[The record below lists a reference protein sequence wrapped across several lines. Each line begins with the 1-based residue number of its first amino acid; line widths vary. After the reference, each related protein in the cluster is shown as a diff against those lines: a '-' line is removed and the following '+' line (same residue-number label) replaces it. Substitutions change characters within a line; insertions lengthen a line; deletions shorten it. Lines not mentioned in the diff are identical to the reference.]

1 MVGLQLLIRI
11 DPEKRH
17 EFLHVAELFRKAI
30 KENGSL
36 ISCHIY
42 EDVVI
47 RNRFI
52 CIYQSSEA
60 NSLTEHC
67 ESRHFRAFLGAIN
80 VLGEELESIRWDVP
94 ERNKHGYER

>member
-17 EFLHVAELFRKAI
+17 EFLHVIELFHKA
-30 KENGSL
+30 ENGDGSL
-36 ISCHIY
+36 ISCDIY
-42 EDVVI
+42 EDIAI

-60 NSLTEHC
+60 QRLAEHC
-67 ESRHFRAFLGAIN
+67 DSKQFNAFLGAIN
-80 VLGEELESIRWDVP
+80 VLGEQLESTRWDVP
-94 ERNKHGYER
+94 E

>member
-11 DPEKRH
+11 EPEKRH
-17 EFLHVAELFRKAI
+17 EFLHVAELFHKAG
-30 KENGSL
+30 KETGSL
-36 ISCHIY
+36 INCHIY

-60 NSLTEHC
+60 NNLTEHC
-67 ESRHFRAFLGAIN
+67 NSKQFKAFLGAIN
-80 VLGEELESIRWDVP
+80 VLGEQLESTRW
-94 ERNKHGYER
+94 EGLE

>member
-11 DPEKRH
+11 EPEKRH
-17 EFLHVAELFRKAI
+17 EFLHVAELFHKTG
-30 KENGSL
+30 KENDSL

-60 NSLTEHC
+60 QCLTEYC
-67 ESRHFRAFLGAIN
+67 KSKQFKAFLGAIN
-80 VLGEELESIRWDVP
+80 VLGEQLELTRWDVS
-94 ERNKHGYER
+94 E